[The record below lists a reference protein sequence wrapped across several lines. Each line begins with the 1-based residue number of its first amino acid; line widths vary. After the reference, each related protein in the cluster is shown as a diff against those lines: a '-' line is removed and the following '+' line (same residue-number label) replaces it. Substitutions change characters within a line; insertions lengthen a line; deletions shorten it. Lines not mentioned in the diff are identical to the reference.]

1 MGIFDKIFKRP
12 EKPGRPRATTQATW
26 EEDVLTNPLPV
37 VVDFWASWCSPC
49 QVMSGLVEDLG
60 QEYAGRVDFF
70 KLNIDQEPDIAA
82 DFGVL
87 SIPTLIFFANSEPVG
102 RINGLLQ
109 LDALRQQ
116 LDALIAK
123 AATGQPAAG
132 DDDKPD
138 NSAD

>member
-1 MGIFDKIFKRP
+1 MKFFDKIFKRT
-12 EKPGRPRATTQATW
+12 ERPGRPRATTQATW

-37 VVDFWASWCSPC
+37 VVDFWASWCTPC

-70 KLNIDQEPDIAA
+70 KLNIDQESDIAA

-102 RINGLLQ
+102 RINGLLP

-123 AATGQPAAG
+123 AAKDRPAAA
-132 DDDKPD
+132 DDTTRDD
-138 NSAD
+138 TAD